1 MCIRDRINSD
11 GVAYKAVVVME
22 DELPLDAAKKLKEA
36 AENGLPVLFVNN
48 VVEHPNN
55 SDVDKVN
62 TIAASTTGCNDG
74 KDEEL
79 AAVIYEIKALD
90 NVKTIDSCE
99 EALDALSE
107 LGVTPRAENVES
119 NHKIL
124 TNMRKAD
131 DATYL
136 YAYNRCV

>member
-1 MCIRDRINSD
+1 MDDEVNVSDGQINSD

-79 AAVIYEIKALD
+79 AAVIDEIKLW
-90 NVKTIDSCE
+90 T
-99 EALDALSE
+99 
-107 LGVTPRAENVES
+107 
-119 NHKIL
+119 
-124 TNMRKAD
+124 M
-131 DATYL
+131 
-136 YAYNRCV
+136 